1 MEMQVYAMD
10 ACLQIGQ
17 GGRKESDGSKG
28 WNNGYICWLSV
39 WVIGFRN
46 ECLNHIQTWI
56 HKLWLRVE
64 TNSRNWIIEQ
74 VTLEMN

>member
-1 MEMQVYAMD
+1 MEMQVYAMN

-17 GGRKESDGSKG
+17 GGRKES
-28 WNNGYICWLSV
+28 V

-46 ECLNHIQTWI
+46 ECPNHIQTWI

-64 TNSRNWIIEQ
+64 TSSRNWIIEQ

>member
-10 ACLQIGQ
+10 ACFQIGQ
-17 GGRKESDGSKG
+17 GGRKESDGPKG
-28 WNNGYICWLSV
+28 WNKGYICWLSV

-46 ECLNHIQTWI
+46 ECPNHIQTWM

-64 TNSRNWIIEQ
+64 TSSRNWIIEQ